1 MNPLFNQLY
10 KPMSGIQNMINA
22 IKAAKNPQAMI
33 QNMAANNPQVQQLLQ
48 QSGGDP
54 KAAFYNLARQK
65 GVNPD
70 DVLKMLR

>member
-10 KPMSGIQNMINA
+10 NPLAGVKNMISA
-22 IKAAKNPQAMI
+22 VKASRNPQAMI
-33 QNMAANNPQVQQLLQ
+33 QNMVQRNPQVQQLLR

-54 KAAFYNLARQK
+54 KAAFYNLAQQK

-70 DVLKMLR
+70 EIINLLK

>member
-10 KPMSGIQNMINA
+10 NPMAGVQNMISMV
-22 IKAAKNPQAMI
+22 KAAQNPHAML
-33 QNMAANNPQVQQLLQ
+33 QTMVQRNPQVQHILQ

-70 DVLKMLR
+70 DVLKMIK